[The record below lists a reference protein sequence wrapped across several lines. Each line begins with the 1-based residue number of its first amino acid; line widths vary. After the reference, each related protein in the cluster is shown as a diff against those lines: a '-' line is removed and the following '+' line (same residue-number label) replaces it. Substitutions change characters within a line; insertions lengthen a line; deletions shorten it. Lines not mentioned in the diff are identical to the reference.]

1 MSVFYDHL
9 VGLDELHN
17 ELANLELP
25 FSDHYELLNQADST
39 LHNEVLNVILII
51 LPVDYHEQ
59 FLRSFNER
67 PHDLQHLV
75 YLRQFDPGIDGKIQ
89 EVAHK
94 PKSKIKEDLRKV
106 KKK

>member
-17 ELANLELP
+17 ELADFGLP
-25 FSDHYELLNQADST
+25 FKDHYDLLNQADST

-51 LPVDYHEQ
+51 LPVDYHEN
-59 FLRSFNER
+59 FLKGFNER
-67 PHDLQHLV
+67 PHDQQHLV
-75 YLRQFDPGIDGKIQ
+75 FLRQFDPGIDEKIQ
-89 EVAHK
+89 ETAK
-94 PKSKIKEDLRKV
+94 KTKERIKEDVKKV